1 MKKELVANNFKWL
14 FSDKILEIGF
24 GFILNVWIARVIGVD
39 NFGRIAVVLAIMA
52 LVDPICNLCIRTKV
66 VAMLVANQLKES
78 YVLSNT
84 FAITLASSFLV
95 SCGISILSTIFM
107 SDNSLKIITIIFAS
121 TLPFKAF
128 GFAEYYFESK
138 LKAKYLFRARKS
150 AFAISLIGKI
160 VAICFFSNWLIP
172 IALSIAI
179 EPCIYSLMLFAVYTE
194 KNCPKLS
201 IRDININAQKM
212 LIKHSYPLILAAFC
226 SALMLKIGQILLPIL
241 TDETAAG
248 NFAIA
253 QKFVESANFLPLVIT
268 QSTFPVIL
276 EEIENGQLSNGK
288 KLLKTGIILS
298 YSGIAITLGIV
309 IFGPT
314 VVGLLYGQQYK
325 LAPDIVGI
333 LALSMVFVFSFS
345 LRKKI
350 LIALDETPYLLKF
363 SVVSGIASL
372 CITYVLTKMFGLY
385 GTALALPVGWLFAIV
400 VIPLCFNKREEVIF
414 FIKTLNPKKFVER
427 TS

>member
-1 MKKELVANNFKWL
+1 
-14 FSDKILEIGF
+14 
-24 GFILNVWIARVIGVD
+24 
-39 NFGRIAVVLAIMA
+39 
-52 LVDPICNLCIRTKV
+52 
-66 VAMLVANQLKES
+66 
-78 YVLSNT
+78 
-84 FAITLASSFLV
+84 
-95 SCGISILSTIFM
+95 
-107 SDNSLKIITIIFAS
+107 
-121 TLPFKAF
+121 
-128 GFAEYYFESK
+128 
-138 LKAKYLFRARKS
+138 
-150 AFAISLIGKI
+150 
-160 VAICFFSNWLIP
+160 
-172 IALSIAI
+172 
-179 EPCIYSLMLFAVYTE
+179 
-194 KNCPKLS
+194 
-201 IRDININAQKM
+201 
-212 LIKHSYPLILAAFC
+212 
-226 SALMLKIGQILLPIL
+226 MLKIGQILLPIL

-276 EEIENGQLSNGK
+276 KEIENGQLSNGK

-298 YSGIAITLGIV
+298 YSGIAIMLGIV

-325 LAPDIVGI
+325 LASDIVGI

-363 SVVSGIASL
+363 SLVSGIASL

-400 VIPLCFNKREEVIF
+400 VIPLCFHKREEVVF
-414 FIKTLNPKKFVER
+414 FIKTLNPKGLVEK